1 MSRPNVAGERMSRTD
16 TQAVHD
22 LALRFQQTHF
32 PHSTLVLLTG
42 SWATSSAHG
51 DSDIDLF
58 ILDPTRPDVLFE
70 GVLFESCLFDVCVVS
85 PDQVNALFQ
94 GSIPYRSGPMI
105 HQLMTHH
112 IIAGDHENAAA
123 VLELARTV
131 VTTGPAEL
139 SPEERDEL
147 RWQLSTQLVELRH
160 VAPHE
165 LPALSA
171 QCYCLLA
178 KALLAVNR
186 QWQGE
191 GKSLHRLLGLAFPEL
206 AERLDAALVTACNG
220 NLAPLFGMGQE
231 LLQQIGGPLR
241 TYRETYKL

>member
-1 MSRPNVAGERMSRTD
+1 MRRMD

-22 LALRFQQTHF
+22 LALRFQKTRF
-32 PHSTLVLLTG
+32 PQATLVLLAG
-42 SWATSSAHG
+42 SWATNSAHG

-70 GVLFESCLFDVCVVS
+70 GVLFESCLFDVCAVS

-94 GSIPYRSGPMI
+94 ASIPHRSGPTI

-112 IIAGDHENAAA
+112 VVAGDHEEAAA
-123 VLELARTV
+123 IIELARTV

-139 SPEERDEL
+139 PPEERDEL
-147 RWQLSTQLVELRH
+147 RWQLSTWLVELRH
-160 VAPHE
+160 AAPHE

-178 KALLAVNR
+178 KALLSANR

-191 GKSLHRLLGLAFPEL
+191 GKSLHRLLALAFPEL
-206 AERLDAALVTACNG
+206 AERLDAALVAACNG
-220 NLAPLFGMGQE
+220 NRAPLFGLGQE

-241 TYRETYKL
+241 TYKETYKL

>member
-1 MSRPNVAGERMSRTD
+1 MRKTD
-16 TQAVHD
+16 SQTIHD
-22 LALRFQQTHF
+22 VVLRFQQTRF
-32 PHSTLVLLTG
+32 PHAMLVLLTG
-42 SWATSSAHG
+42 SWATNSAYD

-70 GVLFESCLFDVCVVS
+70 GVPFESFLFDVCAVS
-85 PDQVNALFQ
+85 PDQANALFQ
-94 GSIPYRSGPMI
+94 CSIPFRSGPII
-105 HQLMTHH
+105 HQLMRHH
-112 IIAGDHENAAA
+112 LIVGTSKDAAA
-123 VLELARTV
+123 IVELARTV
-131 VTTGPAEL
+131 IATGPAEL
-139 SPEERDEL
+139 PPEERDEL

-191 GKSLHRLLGLAFPEL
+191 GKSLHRLLVLAFPEL
-206 AERLDAALVTACNG
+206 TERLDTALVTACSG
-220 NLAPLFGMGQE
+220 NPVPLLELGNE
-231 LLQQIGGPLR
+231 LLQQMGGSLR
-241 TYRETYKL
+241 TYRETHKL